1 MVKKAANG
9 KMHHGIFSV
18 LIQNAFLGLSFSGTT
33 YLVVSV
39 VIIDCSDLT
48 KFMLRAEE

>member
-9 KMHHGIFSV
+9 KMHHGIFPV
-18 LIQNAFLGLSFSGTT
+18 LIQNAFLELSFSGTT

-39 VIIDCSDLT
+39 DIIDSIDY
-48 KFMLRAEE
+48 